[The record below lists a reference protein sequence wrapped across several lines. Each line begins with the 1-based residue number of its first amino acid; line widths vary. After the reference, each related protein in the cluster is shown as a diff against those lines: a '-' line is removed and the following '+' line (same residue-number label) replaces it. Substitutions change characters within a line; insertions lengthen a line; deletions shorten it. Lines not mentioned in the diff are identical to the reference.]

1 MVKKFT
7 VDPSRAL
14 RKSNIN
20 EIIKNNAM
28 RQLQSKKTVMRG
40 NNRAVPLLKGKK
52 RNARSGNFGTKAIG
66 GGNLG

>member
-28 RQLQSKKTVMRG
+28 RQLESKKRVMRG
-40 NNRAVPLLKGKK
+40 NNRAVPLVKGKLK
-52 RNARSGNFGTKAIG
+52 NARSGNFGTKAIG